1 MSTVSDKDKNT
12 SIIENLGT
20 IILGS
25 IALVVAMI
33 LTAIL
38 IKYSRIPL
46 IMKVTNALK
55 NKLFYNS
62 ILRTGVQSYL

>member
-38 IKYSRIPL
+38 IECSRIPI
-46 IMKVTNALK
+46 IMKITNAVK
-55 NKLFYNS
+55 HKLFYNS
-62 ILRTGVQSYL
+62 ILRTGV